1 MEFQADNLLS
11 NGPEGKKIIHIIQ
24 LFCEL
29 LGIAIFL
36 SIKIKYIESPKKK
49 NRKNYRCNNNKTPR

>member
-1 MEFQADNLLS
+1 MVQKE
-11 NGPEGKKIIHIIQ
+11 KKIIQ

-49 NRKNYRCNNNKTPR
+49 KKEQKKPQVQ

>member
-1 MEFQADNLLS
+1 MVQKE
-11 NGPEGKKIIHIIQ
+11 KKIIQ

-49 NRKNYRCNNNKTPR
+49 KEQKKPQVQ

>member
-11 NGPEGKKIIHIIQ
+11 NGPEGKKIIYIIQ

-49 NRKNYRCNNNKTPR
+49 EQKKL